1 MATPGTIPMVQ
12 EPDGCTEGLGMMYVN
27 GVVLVGG
34 AIRPLN
40 VAQWAMLGAQ
50 NLEMGALSPL
60 N

>member
-1 MATPGTIPMVQ
+1 MVQ

-40 VAQWAMLGAQ
+40 VALWAFLGAQ